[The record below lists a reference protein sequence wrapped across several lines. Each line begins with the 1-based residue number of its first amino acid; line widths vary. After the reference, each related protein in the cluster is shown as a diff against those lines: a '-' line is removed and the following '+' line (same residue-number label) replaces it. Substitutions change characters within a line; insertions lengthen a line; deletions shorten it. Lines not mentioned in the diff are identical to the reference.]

1 MLNNKKI
8 QEAERKVLGLNYKD
22 GLWDILMGLYFVVQS
37 MVKPTNDSGAA
48 PIVRYLPP
56 MIYLVIGL
64 VAFGYVKHHVIAPRI
79 GMVKL
84 NIKPNN
90 QMGRIFIVVAIMVV
104 ITWVIF
110 LFSANSGLG
119 SYLAN
124 RPPWLMDVF
133 FGLGIFLIFSMI
145 AYSAQSPRFCLY
157 GLLLGISLPASVII
171 RSEDQMM
178 VAYPTMVAGA
188 VMAMIGI
195 VMLVRFIRDYPVST
209 HEA

>member
-1 MLNNKKI
+1 M
-8 QEAERKVLGLNYKD
+8 
-22 GLWDILMGLYFVVQS
+22 VV
-37 MVKPTNDSGAA
+37 V
-48 PIVRYLPP
+48 
-56 MIYLVIGL
+56 
-64 VAFGYVKHHVIAPRI
+64 
-79 GMVKL
+79 
-84 NIKPNN
+84 
-90 QMGRIFIVVAIMVV
+90 MVV

-178 VAYPTMVAGA
+178 VAYPTNGCRGSDGYDWYCNAGTVYQGLSGLNA
-188 VMAMIGI
+188 RGIGK
-195 VMLVRFIRDYPVST
+195 T
-209 HEA
+209 